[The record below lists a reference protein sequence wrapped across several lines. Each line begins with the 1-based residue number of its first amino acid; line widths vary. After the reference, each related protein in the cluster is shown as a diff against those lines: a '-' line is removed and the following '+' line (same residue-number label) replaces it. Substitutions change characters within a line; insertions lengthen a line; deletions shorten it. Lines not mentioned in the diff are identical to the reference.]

1 MTRSRNP
8 QPATRNPQPSAFR
21 LPPSEYRLNPL
32 PFAALLLGLGPNAA
46 LPVKTGFID
55 KLISRLGRVRPEEA
69 KAHLLR
75 VVKEKGFLETIFN
88 AIQEGIVVTDPG
100 GRIVYLNDASC
111 EFFGLSGPG
120 SLGKPLDQQVRGL
133 DWPALTASADLVS
146 RDMEVFY
153 PAHRFLNFYVVPLL
167 LEDADD
173 EKPGT
178 RQTIDPP
185 SGYVGYAMIVRDLTA
200 TRQATQATIED
211 ERFNALTLL
220 AAGVAHEIGNPL
232 NSLTIHLQLME
243 RKLRKFP
250 PDQRGDL
257 DDSVRV
263 AREEIRRLDFIVS
276 QFLRAI
282 RPGAMQTQPADVNAV
297 LEESVSFL
305 NAEIADR
312 DILVELDTARNLPP
326 LELDRDQMKQA
337 FYNVIRNSFQAM
349 KSGGILRITT
359 ALEPDYVS
367 VSFSDTGGGI
377 APENMGK
384 VFDAY
389 FTTKSSGSG
398 LGLLIVRRIVR
409 EHGGEIEL
417 RNDTGRGLTVVIRLP
432 HGDRRAR
439 MLGYEPPVEA
449 ASDYV
454 PDDQ

>member
-1 MTRSRNP
+1 M
-8 QPATRNPQPSAFR
+8 
-21 LPPSEYRLNPL
+21 
-32 PFAALLLGLGPNAA
+32 
-46 LPVKTGFID
+46 KTGFID

-88 AIQEGIVVTDPG
+88 AIQEGIVVTDPA
-100 GRIVYLNDASC
+100 GRIVYLNGASC
-111 EFFGLSGPG
+111 EFFGLSGAD
-120 SLGKPLDQQVRGL
+120 SLGKPLDEEVRGL
-133 DWPALTASADLVS
+133 DWPALSASADLVS

-167 LEDADD
+167 LEDPSDAPQRPPR
-173 EKPGT
+173 PG
-178 RQTIDPP
+178 RPP
-185 SGYVGYAMIVRDLTA
+185 DGDNPQQGYVGYAMIVRDITE
-200 TRQATQATIED
+200 TRHATQTTIEN
-211 ERFNALTLL
+211 ERLNALTLL

-243 RKLRKFP
+243 RKLRKLP
-250 PDQRGDL
+250 PAQRGDL
-257 DDSVRV
+257 DESVRV

-282 RPGAMQTQPADVNAV
+282 RPGAVQTQPADLNAV
-297 LEESVSFL
+297 LAESVSFL
-305 NAEIADR
+305 AAEIADR
-312 DILVELDTARNLPP
+312 DILVELEPARNLPA
-326 LELDRDQMKQA
+326 LEVDRDQMKQA

-349 KSGGILRITT
+349 KSGGILRITPS
-359 ALEPDYVS
+359 LEPDYVA

-384 VFDAY
+384 VFDPY
-389 FTTKSSGSG
+389 FTTKSAGSG

-439 MLGYEPPVEA
+439 MLEFNADGGYTP
-449 ASDYV
+449 S
-454 PDDQ
+454 